1 MKYLDSYQK
10 FNEGWKE
17 ILATALVGLT
27 TACQKVEIEDELG
40 HKLYSPV
47 NGLAQVTFVDSLST
61 DKFRVEA
68 KFKDGKV
75 VYFDN
80 PLKLDTGQTIY
91 LHSDDIGRLLATP
104 VGPDFVI
111 PEEKTI
117 DFRVNS
123 KGELS
128 NLRGSKVKIN
138 SGNQQNLLDNL
149 KQMRQNS
156 KSKYLLIDVNQN
168 GDITNSKEIKST
180 RGLKLRLNQ
189 ILLKG
194 SH

>member
-40 HKLYSPV
+40 RKLYTPV
-47 NGLAQVTFVDSLST
+47 NGVAKVTFVDSLSR

-68 KFKDGKV
+68 KFQDGRV

-80 PLKLDTGQTIY
+80 PLKFDTGQAVY
-91 LHSDDIGRLLATP
+91 LHNDDIGRLLATP

-123 KGELS
+123 KGEVS
-128 NLRGSKVKIN
+128 NIRGSKVKIN
-138 SGNQQNLLDNL
+138 SGNQQHLLDNL
-149 KQMRQNS
+149 KQMRQ
-156 KSKYLLIDVNQN
+156 KLKFKYLVVDVNQN

-180 RGLKLRLNQ
+180 RGLKLKSNQ

-194 SH
+194 LH